1 MGGVAKAVGG
11 LVLSPIGAMAGLF
24 KSKKKAAPAAE
35 TPANVQPRAV
45 TRNDAVAARMQDDE
59 RRRRRGMGSNILLGT
74 AGAEARTAGG
84 KVLLGQ

>member
-1 MGGVAKAVGG
+1 MSGVAKAVGG
-11 LVLSPIGAMAGLF
+11 LVLSPVGAMAGLF
-24 KSKKKAAPAAE
+24 KSKKKAPAAE
-35 TPANVQPRAV
+35 TPANVQPRAI

-59 RRRRRGMGSNILLGT
+59 RRRRRGMGSNILLGM